1 MINSASAL
9 RRGLLVM
16 SLAAVMLAVVI
27 GVTLATNVQGQERNS
42 SASPM
47 AGDTWVP
54 EPTKPITYYASSNL
68 RMVVTLTKVS
78 AFTFDASSA
87 RFNVIESDGHT
98 TQYSAVAKV
107 MPNPNTVVITAS
119 GFNVVASGTQIQ
131 FQIFYT
137 DAPGSYSSATYPLL
151 ALSHHLYIPIVRYTP
166 DGSSP
171 CAAISA
177 SPLTNY
183 SIAQDQQYR
192 FFSITLPVTS
202 TVNVTATNY
211 KVTGG
216 QMQVRLRPASCE
228 TTGSQY
234 VINYTTLLITK
245 TNNTF
250 ATFNM
255 APGNYLV
262 RFSADTL
269 STAPFT
275 FRWSSLSGIGPYEP
289 NNTLCK
295 AYPVSAGNTYAAY
308 ADDAEDFYT
317 FDTSSLSDATIKVTV
332 SNFSSPGQGQYQLIK
347 GTPDCTNYQSS
358 PIAVADASLGTVT
371 MSAAHQSAGRYFL
384 RLIKLGQT
392 GYTQSQAYAFR
403 IDLSTSSAQSS
414 ASPSVGVP
422 TPTPI
427 QLPSEDAGSETAP
440 DYSLGSEA
448 PAP

>member
-1 MINSASAL
+1 
-9 RRGLLVM
+9 
-16 SLAAVMLAVVI
+16 MLAVII
-27 GVTLATNVQGQERNS
+27 GITLATGAQAREK
-42 SASPM
+42 SAPAVPMVGDVWSPET
-47 AGDTWVP
+47 GT
-54 EPTKPITYYASSNL
+54 PITFYTASNL
-68 RMVVTLTKVS
+68 HVVVTLTKIS
-78 AFTFDASSA
+78 TPTFDLTSA
-87 RFNVIESDGHT
+87 KYNIIEADGHS
-98 TQYSAVAKV
+98 TQYTAVA
-107 MPNPNTVVITAS
+107 NLAGSSNIVVITAN
-119 GFNVVASGTQIQ
+119 GVNVNSAGNRIQ
-131 FQIFYT
+131 FLISYT
-137 DAPGSYSSATYPLL
+137 NAPGSSSVIYPLQV
-151 ALSHHLYIPIVRYTP
+151 LSHHLYLPIAHYTP

-192 FFSITLPVTS
+192 FFSITVPVTS
-202 TVNVTATNY
+202 TVYVTATNY

-234 VINYTTLLITK
+234 VINYTTLLITQ

-255 APGNYLV
+255 VPGNYLV

-275 FRWSSLSGIGPYEP
+275 FRWSSLPGIGPYEP

-295 AYPVSAGNTYAAY
+295 AYSVSAGNSYAAY

-332 SNFSSPGQGQYQLIK
+332 SNFSPVGQGQYQLIK

-384 RLIKLGQT
+384 RLTKLGQT
-392 GYTQSQAYAFR
+392 GYTQSQAYVFR
-403 IDLSTSSAQSS
+403 IDLSTGAAQNS

-427 QLPSEDAGSETAP
+427 QLPSEDASSETAP

>member
-27 GVTLATNVQGQERNS
+27 GVTLATGVQGQERNG

-54 EPTKPITYYASSNL
+54 EPTKPMTFFASSNL

-78 AFTFDASSA
+78 AYTFDTSSA
-87 RFNVIESDGHT
+87 KFNIIESDGHS
-98 TQYSAVAKV
+98 TQYAATAKV
-107 MPNPNTVVITAS
+107 MTNPNTVVITAS
-119 GFNVVASGTQIQ
+119 GFNVITSGTQIQ
-131 FQIFYT
+131 FQISYT
-137 DAPGSYSSATYPLL
+137 DAPGSYSSVTYPLL
-151 ALSHHLYIPIVRYTP
+151 ALSHHLYVPIVRYTP

-171 CAAISA
+171 CAAIEA
-177 SPLTNY
+177 SPSTNY

-192 FFSITLPVTS
+192 FFSITVPVTS
-202 TVNVTATNY
+202 TVYVTATNY

-216 QMQVRLRPASCE
+216 QMQVRLRPTSSCV

-275 FRWSSLSGIGPYEP
+275 FRWSSLPGIGPYEP

-295 AYPVSAGNTYAAY
+295 AYSISAGNTYAAY

-317 FDTSSLSDATIKVTV
+317 FNTSSLSNATIKVTV
-332 SNFSSPGQGQYQLIK
+332 SNFSQAGQGQYQLIK

-358 PIAVADASLGTVT
+358 PIAIADASLGTVT
-371 MSAAHQSAGRYFL
+371 MSAANQSAGQYFL
-384 RLIKLGQT
+384 RLTKLGQT
-392 GYTQSQAYAFR
+392 GYTQSQAYVFR
-403 IDLSTSSAQSS
+403 IDLSTGSAQSS

-422 TPTPI
+422 TPI
-427 QLPSEDAGSETAP
+427 QLPSEDANSETAP

>member
-1 MINSASAL
+1 
-9 RRGLLVM
+9 M
-16 SLAAVMLAVVI
+16 SLVAVMLAVVI
-27 GVTLATNVQGQERNS
+27 GVTLVTNVQGQERNS

-54 EPTKPITYYASSNL
+54 EPTTPITFFASSNL

-78 AFTFDASSA
+78 AYTFDTNSA
-87 RFNVIESDGHT
+87 KFNIIESDGHS
-98 TQYSAVAKV
+98 TQYTATAKV
-107 MPNPNTVVITAS
+107 MVNPHTVVITAS
-119 GFNVVASGTQIQ
+119 GFNVITSGTQIQ
-131 FQIFYT
+131 FQISYT

-151 ALSHHLYIPIVRYTP
+151 ALSHHAYVPIMHYTP
-166 DGSSP
+166 DGSNP
-171 CAAISA
+171 CSA
-177 SPLTNY
+177 FPANPLTSY

-211 KVTGG
+211 KVSNG
-216 QMQVRLRPASCE
+216 QMQVRLRPTSSCV

-234 VINYTTLLITK
+234 VLNYTTLLITK
-245 TNNTF
+245 TNNSF

-262 RFSADTL
+262 RFSADTF
-269 STAPFT
+269 STVPFT
-275 FRWSSLSGIGPYEP
+275 FTWSSLPGIGPYEP
-289 NNTLCK
+289 NNTLCT
-295 AYPVSAGNTYAAY
+295 AYPVSAGTPYAAY

-317 FDTSSLSDATIKVTV
+317 FNTSPLSDATIKVTI
-332 SNFSSPGQGQYQLIK
+332 SNFSPPGQGQYQLIK

-358 PIAVADASLGTVT
+358 PVAIADASTGTVT
-371 MSAAHQSAGRYFL
+371 MSAAHQSAGQYFL
-384 RLIKLGQT
+384 RLTKLGQT

-422 TPTPI
+422 TPI
-427 QLPSEDAGSETAP
+427 QLPSEDANSENTPNYSQGS
-440 DYSLGSEA
+440 DQA